1 MGKCTISNCQNG
13 NEITSEGHLGNLNS
27 IRYRGYYYDTDT
39 GMYYLQSR
47 YYDPEVRR
55 FINADDVSVL
65 KEDQGSIVENN
76 LFAYCLNNP
85 VKMAD
90 DEGDCAIALTGKV
103 FVDLGGMI
111 AGVAFAPTTMIVAG
125 VVVGGFVVYTGYRHY
140 KSTKVKNT
148 YKASKKVKNKSKSKK
163 KDKPEG
169 HRSLRNGSKK
179 KTNNKHTKKG
189 LDPRKIKQNKKK
201 HGNIEVIKREDLKI

>member
-1 MGKCTISNCQNG
+1 MLMNI
-13 NEITSEGHLGNLNS
+13 
-27 IRYRGYYYDTDT
+27 
-39 GMYYLQSR
+39 
-47 YYDPEVRR
+47 
-55 FINADDVSVL
+55 
-65 KEDQGSIVENN
+65 
-76 LFAYCLNNP
+76 AYCLNNP

-125 VVVGGFVVYTGYRHY
+125 VVVGGFVVYTGYRYY

-163 KDKPEG
+163 KTKQRGIDHLGMDPRK
-169 HRSLRNGSKK
+169 RQTINIQ
-179 KTNNKHTKKG
+179 KKG

-201 HGNIEVIKREDLKI
+201 YGNIEVIKREDLKGL